1 MVGKV
6 SFSLFAVF
14 LLVSSVFLVS
24 VPFEARAANTILYI
38 DPPAKAG
45 LSVGD
50 TFKVNVSVSNV
61 VDLYAWQFSLY
72 YRSDVLNL
80 TAVDEGPFLKT
91 YPDASTLFS
100 APIMTDAYNATHGL
114 LIALD
119 SLSAVKGGV
128 NGSGTLAVVTFKLKA
143 ASSSILHLTDEKLVD
158 SHQPFGNL
166 IPHVDQD
173 GFVYSGV
180 RDVAVVSLRVSPQTV
195 FVGQTVRVD
204 VTVLNNGT
212 SAETFSV
219 TARYNSSVIG
229 VSGISGLAAGSTS
242 NVTFSWDTTGVAPDN
257 AYVVS
262 AEAGAVPGE
271 TNPGNNLMIDGIVLV
286 RSYALHMITIA
297 DVVPCNQSGYAA
309 SSFAVGSLGY
319 FKVRVNNT
327 SVDSETLLVTVN
339 VYDVS
344 NTTLGVVS
352 FKGSVLSGISTFI
365 LGLPISSTA
374 SRGTAMVY
382 AGAYTDWPYYGGVS
396 LSAIDVSASFQI
408 VNQ

>member
-14 LLVSSVFLVS
+14 LLVSAVFLVS
-24 VPFEARAANTILYI
+24 VPFEARAVNTVLYI
-38 DPPAKAG
+38 DPPAKSG

-50 TFKVNVSVSNV
+50 TFKVNVSVANV

-72 YRSDVLNL
+72 YRGDVLNL
-80 TAVDEGPFLKT
+80 TAVEEGPFLLT
-91 YPDASTLFS
+91 HPDAQTLFV
-100 APIMTDAYNATHGL
+100 APIMTDTYNATFGL
-114 LIALD
+114 LIVAD
-119 SLSAVKGGV
+119 TLSAVQGGV

-143 ASSSILHLTDEKLVD
+143 ASSSIVHLTDEKLVD

-166 IPHVDQD
+166 ISHTLQD
-173 GFVYSGV
+173 GFVYSGA
-180 RDVAVVSLRVSPQTV
+180 RDVAVVSLAVSPSTV
-195 FVGQTVRVD
+195 FVGQAVRVD

-212 SAETFSV
+212 STETFNV
-219 TARYNSSVIG
+219 TAYYNSSVIG
-229 VSGISGLAAGSTS
+229 VRSVTGLAAGSGL
-242 NVTFSWDTTGVAPDN
+242 NVTFSWDTTGVVPDST
-257 AYVVS
+257 YVVR
-262 AEAGAVPGE
+262 AEAGSVPGE
-271 TNPGNNLMIDGIVLV
+271 VNLSNNVLVDGSVLV
-286 RSYALHMITIA
+286 RSYVLHVIAIA

-319 FKVRVNNT
+319 FRVRVNNT
-327 SVDSETLLVTVN
+327 SVDSETVLVTVN

-382 AGAYTDWPYYGGVS
+382 ADAYANWPYYGGVP
-396 LSAIDVSASFQI
+396 LSAEVSASFQI
-408 VNQ
+408 VNP